1 MRTESKLA
9 TGEEEQHAGKSNK
22 AREYQKRALDVRI
35 EIGDRGG
42 EAEGSETWEHCSN
55 RLVNMT
61 RPEN

>member
-42 EAEGSETWEHCSN
+42 EAEGSET
-55 RLVNMT
+55 
-61 RPEN
+61 